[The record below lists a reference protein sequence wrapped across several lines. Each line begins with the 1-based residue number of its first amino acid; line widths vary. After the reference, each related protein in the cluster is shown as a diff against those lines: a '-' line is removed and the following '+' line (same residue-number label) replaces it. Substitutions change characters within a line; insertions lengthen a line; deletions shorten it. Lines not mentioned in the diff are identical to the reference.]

1 MKEQVDI
8 KQDFDR
14 WLFDQWKE
22 ETYVPS
28 SQDRNIFSKK
38 LGKRRARKIWTIG
51 LSVALFSLLILS
63 GVFIR
68 SSSHPETTKNQ
79 QPKDVSISMPT
90 MDVSVTEIPAQQR
103 ESNFLPVNF
112 YGNNHLLPF
121 VYEPFENIGSIE
133 IPADER
139 IFIVQDLAP
148 MKRKNHVNLD
158 TVMMNLGIFFLQTS
172 TSNDGKEFVGVS
184 SGHELV
190 TAHLMEGS
198 SSLPISPDT
207 FSMDGGFRP
216 IGMSEN
222 QYVEYSFYDVRQLLF
237 NEAVYRKVLAVNVLP
252 RIAYYMRTAAPGW
265 NNPVGVQMRQEV
277 PQPISN
283 ATRNQDENMRRI
295 ARQAEPGNPYS
306 PYKPG
311 RPFYLRQP
319 IRVNNMAKVGLLI
332 ADNFLIKSQGGK
344 VLVVSC
350 DAERVSVVKEDGVIE
365 ASHSITIQHP
375 RYFSQKAK
383 YPFYDEV
390 SGRLYLIVET
400 NFSYMW
406 YEVDQL
412 TGKTRF
418 IFKTETIWNNPNWS
432 ISNAVLT
439 YVFKGK
445 MYRQA
450 LN

>member
-1 MKEQVDI
+1 MKEHEDI

-28 SQDRNIFSKK
+28 PEDRSIFSKK
-38 LGKRRARKIWTIG
+38 LRMRRTKKIWTIG
-51 LSVALFSLLILS
+51 LSVALLSMSILILVFERSSKPVTKKNPLRSDESIPRPILEVPKMAIPMKQTSLLIPVHL
-63 GVFIR
+63 FW
-68 SSSHPETTKNQ
+68 NDQ
-79 QPKDVSISMPT
+79 
-90 MDVSVTEIPAQQR
+90 
-103 ESNFLPVNF
+103 FLPS
-112 YGNNHLLPF
+112 
-121 VYEPFENIGSIE
+121 VYEPFENL
-133 IPADER
+133 ER
-139 IFIVQDLAP
+139 LEVPNHEPIVMIQDLAP
-148 MKRKNHVNLD
+148 MEHKNQVNLD
-158 TVMMNLGIFFLQTS
+158 TVMMNLGIFYLQTS

-184 SGHELV
+184 SGHELI

-198 SSLPISPDT
+198 MPFPVSPDT
-207 FSMDGGFRP
+207 SSMNGGFRP
-216 IGMSEN
+216 VGMSGN
-222 QYVEYSFYDVRQLLF
+222 QYVEYAFYDVRQLVF
-237 NEAVYRKVLAVNVLP
+237 NEAVYRQVLAVNVLP

-265 NNPVGVQMRQEV
+265 NNPLGVQMRQEV

-332 ADNFLIKSQGGK
+332 GDNFLIKSQGEK

-365 ASHSITIQHP
+365 ASHSIAIQHP

-383 YPFYDEV
+383 YPFYDEA
-390 SGRLYLIVET
+390 SRRLFLIVET
-400 NFSYMW
+400 NFSYLW
-406 YEVDQL
+406 FEVNQL
-412 TGKTRF
+412 TGEARY
-418 IFKTETIWNNPNWS
+418 IFKTETIWNDPNWTIKDGTLS
-432 ISNAVLT
+432 YS
-439 YVFKGK
+439 FKGK
-445 MYRQA
+445 SYQRS
-450 LN
+450 LD